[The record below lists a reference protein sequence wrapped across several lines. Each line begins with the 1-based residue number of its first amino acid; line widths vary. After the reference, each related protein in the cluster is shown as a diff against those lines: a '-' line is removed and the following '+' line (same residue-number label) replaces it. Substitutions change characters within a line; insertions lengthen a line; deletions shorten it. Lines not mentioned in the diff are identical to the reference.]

1 MSKVVDRLLS
11 VKSIISLVLTITFSI
26 LALTDRISSEDVLR
40 VYLLVI
46 AFYFGT
52 QSNKGT
58 GGAGGVNNNNI
69 QGGKADEHS
78 QNQRSS

>member
-11 VKSIISLVLTITFSI
+11 VKSIISLALTVTFSI
-26 LALTDRISSEDVLR
+26 LALTDRISPEDVLR

-52 QSNKGT
+52 QANKGT
-58 GGAGGVNNNNI
+58 GGAGGVNNNN